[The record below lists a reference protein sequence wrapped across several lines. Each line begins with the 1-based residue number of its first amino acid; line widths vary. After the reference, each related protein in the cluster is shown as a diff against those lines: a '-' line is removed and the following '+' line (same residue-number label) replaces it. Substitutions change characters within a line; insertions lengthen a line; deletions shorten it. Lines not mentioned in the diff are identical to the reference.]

1 MRRFRERKWVY
12 GFSNEVVKWN
22 EYIHACG
29 VYGRYGDQVAN
40 YMGMRDGF
48 GGYGKGWMEA
58 RIDEVVSME
67 WVQCGHACPCKGGKT
82 WV

>member
-12 GFSNEVVKWN
+12 WFNNEVVKWD

-48 GGYGKGWMEA
+48 DGYGKGW
-58 RIDEVVSME
+58 ME

>member
-1 MRRFRERKWVY
+1 M
-12 GFSNEVVKWN
+12 VKWD

-48 GGYGKGWMEA
+48 GRYGAMGWMVGWEL
-58 RIDEVVSME
+58 
-67 WVQCGHACPCKGGKT
+67 G
-82 WV
+82 